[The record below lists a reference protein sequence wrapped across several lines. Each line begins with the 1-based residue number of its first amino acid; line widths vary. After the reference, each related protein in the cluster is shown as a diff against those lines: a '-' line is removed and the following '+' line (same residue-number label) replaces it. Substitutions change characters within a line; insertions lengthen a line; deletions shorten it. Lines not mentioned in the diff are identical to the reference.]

1 MKLYLGRYFCIF
13 SADFF
18 ENDFAMRPHRAH
30 ARMAHGPCPILP
42 HALFWRR
49 KHVCSR
55 GRLYSMTR
63 PNRPLPTSPP
73 PSNTTPLTIGR

>member
-18 ENDFAMRPHRAH
+18 ENDFAMRPHP
-30 ARMAHGPCPILP
+30 ARMRAWPMP

-73 PSNTTPLTIGR
+73 PSNTKPLTIGR